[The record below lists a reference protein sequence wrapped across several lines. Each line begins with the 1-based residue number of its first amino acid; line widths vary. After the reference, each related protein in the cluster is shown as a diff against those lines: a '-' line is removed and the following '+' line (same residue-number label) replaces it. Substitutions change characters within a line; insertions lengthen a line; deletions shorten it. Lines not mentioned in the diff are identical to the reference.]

1 VNPRFLTV
9 GPCGGL
15 TEKRSLFKTE
25 EPCLS
30 APAPQPDVRMADS
43 TQLLTQP
50 RPPARVVALLWVI
63 VIAIVVAFG
72 FFASS
77 LCITFLLAGFL
88 AILVDPIPTYFERFH
103 VPRLIS
109 TAVLI
114 ISGVLLVTLLI
125 YVSYGRAAVMIDDMP
140 EYAERIREA
149 VKPLSQ
155 RIEQVQKSAG
165 SITSTPSPKRVQEVR
180 VSETPAWPSYLIR
193 GVGSAWGAVIVGGI
207 VPFLMFFML
216 VRKSHLYT
224 WLANAFGAKMD
235 VPKFTTGLTKMI
247 RGFALGNLVIGA
259 LMAAITAAVLL
270 ELKLQGAVP
279 LGVAS
284 GILNL
289 VPFIGAVLAAAV
301 PLLAATLQFETVG
314 PYAIILLT
322 VIGLHIIS
330 SNLLV
335 PKFIGSR
342 VNIGPVAATMGML
355 FWGWMWGVMGI
366 ILAVPLTA
374 FVKLV
379 ADCHPSLIHISNLL
393 AETPRPVPNWAQA
406 GQAKVARAIPF
417 LRKRAHAEG
426 KD

>member
-1 VNPRFLTV
+1 
-9 GPCGGL
+9 
-15 TEKRSLFKTE
+15 
-25 EPCLS
+25 
-30 APAPQPDVRMADS
+30 
-43 TQLLTQP
+43 
-50 RPPARVVALLWVI
+50 VVALLWVI
-63 VIAIVVAFG
+63 VIAIIVAFG

-114 ISGVLLVTLLI
+114 ISGVLLMTMLV
-125 YVSYGRAAVMIDDMP
+125 YVSYGRASLMIDNMP
-140 EYAERIREA
+140 EYADRIREA

-216 VRKSHLYT
+216 VRKSHLYD

-235 VPKFTTGLTKMI
+235 VPKFTTRLTQMV

-259 LMAAITAAVLL
+259 LMAAITVSVLF

-279 LGVAS
+279 LGIAS
-284 GILNL
+284 GVLNL
-289 VPFIGAVLAAAV
+289 VPFIGAVLAAAL
-301 PLLAATLQFETVG
+301 PLLAGTLQFDTPG
-314 PYAIILLT
+314 PYVIILMT
-322 VIGLHIIS
+322 VVALHIIS

-379 ADCHPSLIHISNLL
+379 ADCHPSLIHVSNLL

-406 GQAKVARAIPF
+406 GQAKVAQAIPF
-417 LRKRAHAEG
+417 FRKRARAEG

>member
-1 VNPRFLTV
+1 
-9 GPCGGL
+9 
-15 TEKRSLFKTE
+15 
-25 EPCLS
+25 
-30 APAPQPDVRMADS
+30 MAES
-43 TQLLTQP
+43 TQLVTQP
-50 RPPARVVALLWVI
+50 RPPARVVALLWII
-63 VIAIVVAFG
+63 VIAIIVAFG

-88 AILVDPIPTYFERFH
+88 AILLDPIPTYFERFH
-103 VPRLIS
+103 IPRLIS
-109 TAVLI
+109 TAILTI
-114 ISGVLLVTLLI
+114 AGVLLVSLLI
-125 YVSYGRAAVMIDDMP
+125 YVSYNRAAVMIDDIP
-140 EYAERIREA
+140 EYAERIRDA

-216 VRKSHLYT
+216 VRKPHLYH

-235 VPKFTTGLTKMI
+235 VPKFTARLTNMV
-247 RGFALGNLVIGA
+247 RGFAIGNLIIGA
-259 LMAAITAAVLL
+259 AMAAITASVLL
-270 ELKLQGAVP
+270 KLNLQGAVP
-279 LGVAS
+279 LGIAS

-289 VPFIGAVLAAAV
+289 IPFVGAVLAAAL
-301 PLLAATLQFETVG
+301 PLLAATLQFDSAG
-314 PYAIILLT
+314 PYVMILLT
-322 VIGLHIIS
+322 VIALHVIS
-330 SNLLV
+330 ANILV

-366 ILAVPLTA
+366 LLAVPLTA
-374 FVKLV
+374 FVKLA

-393 AETPRPVPNWAQA
+393 AETPKPVPNWAQA
-406 GQAKVARAIPF
+406 GQATVAQAIPF
-417 LRKRAHAEG
+417 LRKRAPVDS

>member
-1 VNPRFLTV
+1 
-9 GPCGGL
+9 
-15 TEKRSLFKTE
+15 
-25 EPCLS
+25 
-30 APAPQPDVRMADS
+30 MADS
-43 TQLLTQP
+43 TQVVTQP
-50 RPPARVVALLWVI
+50 RPPVRVVALLWVI
-63 VIAIVVAFG
+63 VIAIIVAFG

-88 AILVDPIPTYFERFH
+88 ALLLDPIPTYFERFH
-103 VPRLIS
+103 IPRLIS
-109 TAVLI
+109 TAILI
-114 ISGVLLVTLLI
+114 VTGVLLVTFLI
-125 YVSYGRAAVMIDDMP
+125 YVSYSRAAVMIDDIP
-140 EYAERIREA
+140 EYAERIRDA

-165 SITSTPSPKRVQEVR
+165 SITSSPSPKRVQEVR

-216 VRKSHLYT
+216 VRKSHLYN

-235 VPKFTTGLTKMI
+235 VPKFTARLTKMV

-259 LMAAITAAVLL
+259 VMAAITVGVLY

-279 LGVAS
+279 LGIAS

-289 VPFIGAVLAAAV
+289 IPFIGAILAAAL
-301 PLLAATLQFETVG
+301 PLLAATLQFDTAG
-314 PYAIILLT
+314 PYVIILLT
-322 VIGLHIIS
+322 VIALHIIS
-330 SNLLV
+330 ANILV

-366 ILAVPLTA
+366 LLAVPLTA
-374 FVKLV
+374 FVKLA

-406 GQAKVARAIPF
+406 GQARVAQAIPF
-417 LRKRAHAEG
+417 LRKRAPAES
-426 KD
+426 KN

>member
-1 VNPRFLTV
+1 
-9 GPCGGL
+9 
-15 TEKRSLFKTE
+15 
-25 EPCLS
+25 
-30 APAPQPDVRMADS
+30 MADS
-43 TQLLTQP
+43 TQLVTQP
-50 RPPARVVALLWVI
+50 RPPVRVVALLWVI
-63 VIAIVVAFG
+63 VIAIIVAFG

-88 AILVDPIPTYFERFH
+88 ALLLDPIPTYFERFH
-103 VPRLIS
+103 IPRLIS
-109 TAVLI
+109 TAILI
-114 ISGVLLVTLLI
+114 VTGVLLVTFLI
-125 YVSYGRAAVMIDDMP
+125 YVSYSRAAVMIDDIP
-140 EYAERIREA
+140 EYAERIRDA

-165 SITSTPSPKRVQEVR
+165 SITSSPSPKRVQEVR

-216 VRKSHLYT
+216 VRKSHLYN

-235 VPKFTTGLTKMI
+235 VPKFTARLTKMV

-259 LMAAITAAVLL
+259 VMAAITVGVLY

-279 LGVAS
+279 LGIAS

-289 VPFIGAVLAAAV
+289 IPFIGAILAAAL
-301 PLLAATLQFETVG
+301 PLLAATLQFDTAG
-314 PYAIILLT
+314 PYVIILLT
-322 VIGLHIIS
+322 VIALHIIS
-330 SNLLV
+330 ANILV

-366 ILAVPLTA
+366 LLAVPLTA
-374 FVKLV
+374 FVKLA

-406 GQAKVARAIPF
+406 GQARVAQAIPF
-417 LRKRAHAEG
+417 LRKRAPAES
-426 KD
+426 KN